1 MSGHAPRARRAD
13 LVLQAGAVL
22 LPEGVARPGF
32 VTVEDGVITRV
43 AQGTHPNPDEAW
55 PDGVLAPGFI
65 DLQIN
70 GAAGCDFLAPDPDGL
85 AAAEAH
91 MLRGGTT
98 AYLAT
103 LISAPEPALRAA
115 LGFFAER
122 AARGGA
128 PRLAG
133 VHLEGPFLSPLRPG
147 AHSPEHLRPPSVAW
161 ISGLLD
167 EFPGLVRMV
176 TLAPELVGALPV
188 IEALRARGVVVA
200 AGHTD
205 ATYAQAVAAFDEGV
219 RVATHLFNAMRPAHH
234 REPGIALAALGRPEV
249 VCTVIADGVHLHPA
263 VLDLVIAV
271 KGPRGA
277 ALITDAISAAGAPAD
292 TATLGDRTVRLADG
306 APRLA
311 DGTLAG
317 SVLTMD
323 EAVRRLVAGR
333 AGLPGAVTMAA
344 ATPARVLG
352 LDAGEIRVGRLAD
365 LVALDRA
372 LVPAATVV
380 AGAVAWRRAGVGPG
394 DPEQSGV
401 PRAAPSSG

>member
-1 MSGHAPRARRAD
+1 VSRSGPARRGS

-22 LPEGVARPGF
+22 LPEGVVQPGF
-32 VTVEDGVITRV
+32 VAVEDGVIARV
-43 AQGTHPNPDEAW
+43 AQGTHPSPDEVW
-55 PDGVLAPGFI
+55 PDGVLAPGFV
-65 DLQIN
+65 DLQVN
-70 GAAGCDFLAPDPDGL
+70 GAAGCDFLAPSVDGL
-85 AAAEAH
+85 VAAEMH
-91 MLRGGTT
+91 LLRGGTT

-103 LISAPEPALRAA
+103 LISAPEAVLRAA
-115 LGFFAER
+115 LAFFAGR

-133 VHLEGPFLSPLRPG
+133 VHLEGPFLSPRRPG
-147 AHSPEHLRPPSVAW
+147 AHRPEHLRPPSVAW
-161 ISGLLD
+161 ITALLD

-176 TLAPELVGALPV
+176 TLAPELPGALPV

-234 REPGIALAALGRPEV
+234 REPGVALAALGRPDV

-277 ALITDAISAAGAPAD
+277 ALVTDAVSAAGAP
-292 TATLGDRTVRLADG
+292 TAPSTLGARPVRLADG

-323 EAVRRLVAGR
+323 QAVRNLVAGR

-352 LDAGEIRVGRLAD
+352 LEAGEIRVGWPAD

-372 LVPAATVV
+372 LVPAATIVD
-380 AGAVAWRRAGVGPG
+380 GAIVWRAAGVGRRR
-394 DPEQSGV
+394 PEQSGV
-401 PRAAPSSG
+401 PRAAPSG

>member
-1 MSGHAPRARRAD
+1 MSGVEPAGRGG

-32 VTVEDGVITRV
+32 VAIEDGVIARV
-43 AQGTHPNPDEAW
+43 AQGTHPSPDEAW

-65 DLQIN
+65 DLQVN
-70 GAAGCDFLAPDPDGL
+70 GAAGCDFLAPSGDGL

-91 MLRGGTT
+91 LLRGGTV

-103 LISAPEPALRAA
+103 LISAPEATLRAA
-115 LGFFAER
+115 LAFFAER

-133 VHLEGPFLSPLRPG
+133 VHLEGPFLSPRRPG
-147 AHSPEHLRPPSVAW
+147 AHRPEHLRPPSVAW
-161 ISGLLD
+161 ITGLLD

-176 TLAPELVGALPV
+176 TLAPELPGALPV
-188 IEALRARGVVVA
+188 IEALRARGIVVA

-234 REPGIALAALGRPEV
+234 REPGVALAALGRPDV

-277 ALITDAISAAGAPAD
+277 ALVTDAISAAGAPAGLP
-292 TATLGDRTVRLADG
+292 TLGDRPVRLAGG

-323 EAVRRLVAGR
+323 QAVRHLVAGR

-352 LDAGEIRVGRLAD
+352 LQAGEIRVGWPAD

-372 LVPAATVV
+372 LVPATTIVD
-380 AGAVAWRRAGVGPG
+380 GAVVWRAAGVGPRG
-394 DPEQSGV
+394 PEQSGV
-401 PRAAPSSG
+401 PRAAPSG